1 MTITQFTAMACKVP
15 ELSPMEQ
22 VREIIGRRVEDFLA
36 PIDTLAAL
44 RVQIQRASDEIPQ
57 AEIDYLILIMPWRLN
72 ECIRLRGDTI
82 HYYFFNI
89 LNFEHKFY

>member
-1 MTITQFTAMACKVP
+1 
-15 ELSPMEQ
+15 MEQ

-36 PIDTLAAL
+36 PIDTLAEL

-57 AEIDYLILIMPWRLN
+57 AEIDYLILIMLWRLN

>member
-1 MTITQFTAMACKVP
+1 
-15 ELSPMEQ
+15 MEQ

-36 PIDTLAAL
+36 PIDTLAEL
-44 RVQIQRASDEIPQ
+44 RVQIQRASDEIHQ

-72 ECIRLRGDTI
+72 ECIRLRGDTT

>member
-1 MTITQFTAMACKVP
+1 
-15 ELSPMEQ
+15 MEH
-22 VREIIGRRVEDFLA
+22 VRDIIGRRVEDFPA
-36 PIDTLAAL
+36 PIDTLAEF

-72 ECIRLRGDTI
+72 EFIRLTGDTT
-82 HYYFFNI
+82 HCYFFNI

>member
-1 MTITQFTAMACKVP
+1 
-15 ELSPMEQ
+15 MEQ

-36 PIDTLAAL
+36 PIDTLAEL